1 VSPPRFIQPCSP
13 TTASKPPTGERWTH
27 EVKWDGF
34 RFQIAKVG
42 REVRL
47 FSRNGVDWTERMPA
61 IAAAFACLPARVA
74 QIDGELC
81 LCDVDGRPDFRALM
95 RAARQRPADETRLSF
110 HAFDLLQLNA
120 ADLKPKPLVERR
132 RRLVDLVHRLDEAV
146 PVLYLPDAFTSGDEL
161 LAMCAKMRLEGVV
174 SKRLDRPYVSGPTR
188 DWIKV
193 KCTAWKE
200 ENRWRAEVFEKT
212 R

>member
-1 VSPPRFIQPCSP
+1 MATRDRAAFHPACSP

-34 RFQIAKVG
+34 RFQVVKVG

-47 FSRNGVDWTERMPA
+47 FSRNGIDWTERMPA

-95 RAARQRPADETRLSF
+95 RAARQRRADETRLSF

-120 ADLKPKPLVERR
+120 ADLKPKPLAERR

-146 PVLYLPDAFTSGDEL
+146 PALYLPDAFTSGDEL
-161 LAMCAKMRLEGVV
+161 LAMCAKLRTRGDRLEATGSAVRLGSDARLGQGQVRRLERGEPLARRGV
-174 SKRLDRPYVSGPTR
+174 
-188 DWIKV
+188 
-193 KCTAWKE
+193 
-200 ENRWRAEVFEKT
+200 
-212 R
+212 

>member
-1 VSPPRFIQPCSP
+1 VTAPRFIQPCSP

-34 RFQIAKVG
+34 RFQVVKVG
-42 REVRL
+42 KEIRL

-61 IAAAFACLPARVA
+61 IAAAFVRLPARVA

-81 LCDVDGRPDFRALM
+81 LCDAEGRPDFRALM

-110 HAFDLLQLNA
+110 HAFDLLQMNG

-146 PVLYLPDAFTSGDEL
+146 PVLYLPDGFTSGDEL
-161 LAMCAKMRLEGVV
+161 LAMCAKLRLEGIV

-200 ENRWRAEVFEKT
+200 ENRRRAEVFEKT